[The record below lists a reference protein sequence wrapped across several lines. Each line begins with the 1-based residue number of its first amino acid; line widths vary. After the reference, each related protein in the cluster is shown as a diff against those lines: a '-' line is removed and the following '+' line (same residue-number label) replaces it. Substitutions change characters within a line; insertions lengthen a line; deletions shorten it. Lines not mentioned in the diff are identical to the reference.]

1 MEPLS
6 CQRGEG
12 YENSNNYFENEGK
25 EIVIEKLLNSFL
37 YMEQICYEFL
47 KEKINDK
54 FNWKFNEGKKNEIIE
69 YFDKKHNDKII
80 TKKEISSV
88 VRRFIIRYLL
98 NGDKKENIDPNL
110 NLYVCLERKYLWNNK
125 IFSLIGNN
133 FKYLI
138 KKYLDSFSYDL
149 EARHPLEFYNF
160 IRDEEK
166 NFITKENELFAE
178 KVTKPKDMIKIE
190 EKKIL
195 SGTLGLG
202 GIKPKKSGKPVPKTK
217 NESNLN
223 KTIIK

>member
-1 MEPLS
+1 MEH
-6 CQRGEG
+6 
-12 YENSNNYFENEGK
+12 
-25 EIVIEKLLNSFL
+25 
-37 YMEQICYEFL
+37 ICYEFL

-138 KKYLDSFSYDL
+138 KKYLGSFSYDL

-178 KVTKPKDMIKIE
+178 KVTKPKDTIKIE
-190 EKKIL
+190 KKRFYL
-195 SGTLGLG
+195 EL
-202 GIKPKKSGKPVPKTK
+202 
-217 NESNLN
+217 
-223 KTIIK
+223 